1 MYSIQNTFRNEDK
14 NKDKHADQQIN
25 GKPYGTRKLGQ
36 KL

>member
-1 MYSIQNTFRNEDK
+1 MYSIQNTFRNE

-36 KL
+36 KLW